1 LIFTGIF
8 FNIELSEYMH
18 QSKIY
23 FLF

>member
-8 FNIELSEYMH
+8 FNNEFNEYMH
-18 QSKIY
+18 QSNIY